1 MALQKPDLAESA
13 ASLSDLA
20 ETTASLGNAE
30 TPGRLLKQLAASLKH
45 QTGAPVSVFA
55 YGATGAV
62 GFVDEHT
69 FPTDL
74 RGHAEYPEKPTG
86 RGTEEFKSW
95 AFRADTQT
103 LSDKLGGR
111 SVELVPL
118 LSGNELLGGAA
129 IWAASGEHRP
139 AEQSA
144 AISIILGR
152 ASSTLHNLLLSA
164 NIKSNLAESLALQ
177 RITQAV
183 TRSLD
188 FDKVASTLLRHARK
202 LFQTDAA
209 ALALAS
215 PDKKEFYV
223 EQAIG
228 LSAEYIASIKVSAF
242 SEVATHLLK
251 TASPMQIT
259 DLSKAPITGDA
270 AAVEK
275 EGIKSILLA
284 PIFAGGEPVGALGL
298 ISKTT
303 RHFSFAEMRF
313 SQSLAE
319 QAGIAFANAT
329 LHSNLQKA
337 SNEIEQTRNLMRD
350 GLLVFDLEQR
360 LRYFNAAAGTI
371 LGLTAADLKRVFKP
385 GELLPHKDTDEKHQV
400 GAGYKA
406 LKAASQGEIAHV
418 SFSKPEDA
426 SHYEAIFSPYRDSKS
441 HLVGVLA
448 NIRDITA
455 LYLEKEKLLTIQN
468 NISEG
473 LMLVDTSGLAADFNQ
488 EWCRLFQIEP
498 ALQGKPF
505 NEVMAAAN
513 ECNWDRNPQEL
524 LEEALQGKRNLAY
537 GHIENSARHFQM
549 SIGPTITEGRITGAV
564 VTARDITPLIEKT
577 VEANENAAKAG
588 RHLRELS
595 QLAELSGIVGFNVAS
610 IYQKY
615 LSKTAT
621 LLGAT
626 TASIYI
632 YDPGHQRLV
641 RRGHVGT
648 GSSSPAAIDI
658 GENHPA
664 AQAFASRSVQ
674 SSKSRGSTQGQHWLA
689 FPITHHSK
697 TLGVL
702 MAERPE
708 RAFAEH
714 ESGLA
719 RLVATR
725 LAVLI
730 ENANLY
736 HEVNSRRER
745 WEAVFRFTEEGIV
758 IFDRMGTIVGFNPAS
773 TEITQY
779 HASEAI
785 GKPFAKIVKTISPD
799 SAGAGT
805 TPLARVLG
813 EGVTIAKSEQLI
825 ENRTGSRIWTE
836 IGYSPIF
843 DDAGRVTSGIAIIR
857 NTTKDREVEEIKSDF
872 ISIVSHELRTP
883 LTAIKGFL
891 SMTLKTDFG
900 ELTEKQY
907 HYLSRVYQSN
917 QRMIDLVEDLMDA
930 TYIESGKI
938 NLTITPVAMENIINE
953 VVSELAAKG
962 AASGIMINVRRRH
975 RLPLVL
981 ADETRL
987 HQIVLNLVDNAIKY
1001 SMPGTEVELDFRLQG
1016 DELIT
1021 SVTDHG
1027 VGISKAHIDRLFT
1040 KFGRIFNP
1048 LSVQAGGTGL
1058 GLYIVK
1064 NLLEAHNGRIWVTS
1078 QEGKGSKFHF
1088 SLPVAKQLPLLD

>member
-1 MALQKPDLAESA
+1 MQ
-13 ASLSDLA
+13 
-20 ETTASLGNAE
+20 NAE
-30 TPGRLLKQLAASLKH
+30 TPGRLLKLLTSALQS
-45 QTGAPVSVFA
+45 QSGGGVSAFA
-55 YGATGAV
+55 YGPSGDPDT
-62 GFVDEHT
+62 VDEHAL
-69 FPTDL
+69 PGEL
-74 RGHAEYPEKPTG
+74 RGGLAYPSRPSEGTSGEPASWSQKP
-86 RGTEEFKSW
+86 EV
-95 AFRADTQT
+95 RA
-103 LSDKLGGR
+103 LAGKLEAAR
-111 SVELVPL
+111 VELHPL
-118 LSGNELLGGAA
+118 ESAGELVGGVVIWQPRAERRSAENEAALQLMLIQASTALRNLGLAA
-129 IWAASGEHRP
+129 
-139 AEQSA
+139 
-144 AISIILGR
+144 
-152 ASSTLHNLLLSA
+152 T
-164 NIKSNLAESLALQ
+164 IKNNLAESLALQ
-177 RITQAV
+177 RITQAI

-188 FDKVASTLLRHARK
+188 FDKVSSTLLRHARK

-215 PDKKEFYV
+215 PDKKQFYV
-223 EQAIG
+223 DQSVG
-228 LSAEYIASIKVSAF
+228 LSPEYVASIKVSSL
-242 SEVATHLLK
+242 SEVARDLLK
-251 TASPMQIT
+251 SASPMQIT
-259 DLSKAPITGDA
+259 DLSRAPITGDA
-270 AAVEK
+270 AAVKK

-313 SQSLAE
+313 SQNLAE

-350 GLLVFDLEQR
+350 ALLVFDLEER
-360 LRYFNAAAGTI
+360 LRYFNAAAGKI
-371 LGLTAADLKRVFKP
+371 LGLTASDLLRVFQP
-385 GELLPHKDTDEKHQV
+385 GELIKNDP
-400 GAGYKA
+400 AGRQGKGVAAIKAA
-406 LKAASQGEIAHV
+406 LKGEVSRV
-418 SFSKPEDA
+418 SFSNPADDP
-426 SHYEAIFSPYRDSKS
+426 SHFEAIFSPYRDTKGN
-441 HLVGVLA
+441 LVGVIA

-455 LYLEKEKLLTIQN
+455 LYLEKEKLQTIQD

-473 LMLVDTSGLAADFNQ
+473 LLLVGQDGSTADYNQ
-488 EWCRLFQIEP
+488 EWRRLFGVP
-498 ALQGKPF
+498 ADLEGRQFG
-505 NEVMAAAN
+505 EVAALSD
-513 ECNWDRNPQEL
+513 CVWDRNPSEL
-524 LEEALQGKRNLAY
+524 LEEALRGKRMVAY
-537 GHIENSARHFQM
+537 GHFDEPNRHVQM
-549 SIGPTITEGRITGAV
+549 TLGPTVADGRITGAV
-564 VTARDITPLIEKT
+564 ATARDITTLIEKT
-577 VEANENAAKAG
+577 VEANENAAKAQ

-615 LSKTAT
+615 LSKTAS
-621 LLGAT
+621 LL
-626 TASIYI
+626 TAVCACIYI
-632 YDPGHQRLV
+632 YDPGRQRLV
-641 RRGHVGT
+641 LKGHVGT
-648 GSSSPAAIDI
+648 TPNDPPPTVELGQP
-658 GENHPA
+658 HPT

-674 SSKSRGSTQGQHWLA
+674 TSKQADPVAKHWLA

-702 MAERPE
+702 LAQRPDKP
-708 RAFAEH
+708 FAEH
-714 ESGLA
+714 EAGLA

-736 HEVNSRRER
+736 HDVNSRRER

-758 IFDRMGTIVGFNPAS
+758 IFDRLGTIVGFNPAS

-785 GKPFAKIVKTISPD
+785 GKPLAKIIKTISPD
-799 SAGAGT
+799 AAGAGT

-825 ENRTGSRIWTE
+825 ENRTGARIWTE
-836 IGYSPIF
+836 ISYSPIF

-1001 SMPGTEVELDFRLQG
+1001 SMPGTEVELDFKLQG

-1021 SVTDHG
+1021 AVSDHG

-1064 NLLEAHNGRIWVTS
+1064 NLLEAHGGRIWVTS